1 MYVCLVEIYMDQT
14 VLIIDDDADL
24 LQLASLLFKKAGAQ
38 VITAND
44 GLDGISKFF
53 THHPDLVILDVM
65 MPGNSG
71 FDICQRI
78 RQVSEAPL
86 IFLTALNKEQEMLQ
100 GLAAGADDFLT
111 KPFNPEILLARARAV
126 LRRTQRSN
134 GSNGSNGHHEYPP
147 NNGSNGHNGQ
157 LGSSGSNGKTGT
169 GSFAYNDGYLSI
181 DIERHEVLVHGKRVK
196 LTPIEFR
203 LLVYLARNAGK
214 LLTFD
219 KILANVWG
227 NQYQGSMD
235 YVHVYISHLRRKIE
249 PNPGNPRYILTV
261 HGEGYIFE
269 MQELIYKS

>member
-1 MYVCLVEIYMDQT
+1 MDPT

-38 VITAND
+38 VVTAND

-65 MPGNSG
+65 MPGHNG

-86 IFLTALNKEQEMLQ
+86 IFLTALNQEKEMLQ

-111 KPFNPEILLARARAV
+111 KPFNPEILLARARNV
-126 LRRTQRSN
+126 LRRTRRSN
-134 GSNGSNGHHEYPP
+134 GYLDNGK
-147 NNGSNGHNGQ
+147 NGHNGNHSTNGNGAA
-157 LGSSGSNGKTGT
+157 GSY
-169 GSFAYNDGYLSI
+169 AYNDGYLSI
-181 DIERHEVLVHGKRVK
+181 DVERHEVLIHAKRIK

-219 KILANVWG
+219 KILTNVWG
-227 NQYQGSMD
+227 NEYQGSMD
-235 YVHVYISHLRRKIE
+235 YVHVYISHLRQKIDQGPE
-249 PNPGNPRYILTV
+249 DSRYISTI
-261 HGEGYIFE
+261 HREGYIFE
-269 MQELIYKS
+269 KRELAYKS

>member
-1 MYVCLVEIYMDQT
+1 MDQT

-44 GLDGISKFF
+44 GLEGISKFF
-53 THHPDLVILDVM
+53 TYQPDLIILDVM

-71 FDICQRI
+71 FDVCQRI

-86 IFLTALNKEQEMLQ
+86 IFLTALNQEKEMLR

-111 KPFNPEILLARARAV
+111 KPFNPEILLARARMV

-134 GSNGSNGHHEYPP
+134 GTNGNGAAV
-147 NNGSNGHNGQ
+147 
-157 LGSSGSNGKTGT
+157 
-169 GSFAYNDGYLSI
+169 SFSYNDGYLSI
-181 DIERHEVLVHGKRVK
+181 DIEKHEVLVHGKRVK

-203 LLVYLARNAGK
+203 LLVYLARNGGK

-219 KILANVWG
+219 RIIANVWG
-227 NQYQGSMD
+227 SQYQGSID

-249 PNPGNPRYILTV
+249 EVSENSRYILTV

-269 MQELIYKS
+269 KRELVYKS

>member
-1 MYVCLVEIYMDQT
+1 MDQT

-53 THHPDLVILDVM
+53 THHPDLVILDVV

-86 IFLTALNKEQEMLQ
+86 IFLTALDKEQEMLQ

-126 LRRTQRSN
+126 LRRAQRSAGN
-134 GSNGSNGHHEYPP
+134 DSGNGHKGT
-147 NNGSNGHNGQ
+147 NGKN
-157 LGSSGSNGKTGT
+157 GSSGVSSS
-169 GSFAYNDGYLSI
+169 SFSYNDGYMSI
-181 DIERHEVLVHGKRVK
+181 DIERHEVLIHGKRVK

-214 LLTFD
+214 LLTFE
-219 KILANVWG
+219 KILVNVWG
-227 NQYQGSMD
+227 SD
-235 YVHVYISHLRRKIE
+235 YLGTMEHVHVYISNLRRKVE
-249 PNPGNPRYILTV
+249 EDAKNPRYIVTV
-261 HGEGYIFE
+261 YGMGYLFE
-269 MQELIYKS
+269 KQDVGFKS

>member
-1 MYVCLVEIYMDQT
+1 MDQT

-24 LQLASLLFKKAGAQ
+24 LQLAGMIFKKAGAQ

-65 MPGNSG
+65 MPGSSG

-78 RQVSEAPL
+78 RQVSDAPL
-86 IFLTALNKEQEMLQ
+86 IMLTALNKEHEMLQ
-100 GLAAGADDFLT
+100 GLAAGADDFLS
-111 KPFNPEILLARARAV
+111 KPFNPEILLARARTV
-126 LRRTQRSN
+126 LRRMQRSN
-134 GSNGSNGHHEYPP
+134 GSNGH
-147 NNGSNGHNGQ
+147 NGSNGYN
-157 LGSSGSNGKTGT
+157 GSNGNGSNGNS
-169 GSFAYNDGYLSI
+169 GSFSYNDGYLSI
-181 DIERHEVLVHGKRVK
+181 DIERHEVLIHGKRIK

-203 LLVYLARNAGK
+203 LLVYLARNGGK

-227 NQYQGSMD
+227 NQYQGSID

-249 PNPGNPRYILTV
+249 EDANGSRYILTV
-261 HGEGYIFE
+261 HGEGYVFE
-269 MQELIYKS
+269 KQELVFKP

>member
-1 MYVCLVEIYMDQT
+1 MSLPSPSSMNASPRSIMDQT

-38 VITAND
+38 VVTAND

-65 MPGNSG
+65 MPGNNG

-86 IFLTALNKEQEMLQ
+86 IFLTGLNQDKEMLR

-111 KPFNPEILLARARAV
+111 KPFNPEILLARAQTV
-126 LRRTQRSN
+126 LRRTRHSN
-134 GSNGSNGHHEYPP
+134 GYY
-147 NNGSNGHNGQ
+147 GSNGHNGHN
-157 LGSSGSNGKTGT
+157 SSQGPNGNGAA
-169 GSFAYNDGYLSI
+169 GSFTYNDGYLSI
-181 DIERHEVLVHGKRVK
+181 DIERHEVIVHGKRIK

-214 LLTFD
+214 LLSFD
-219 KILANVWG
+219 KIIANVWG
-227 NQYQGSMD
+227 GEYQGSID

-249 PNPGNPRYILTV
+249 EDAEQSRYIVTV

-269 MQELIYKS
+269 KRDLVYKY